1 MFIKNYFKEIL
12 LVLNLLFIIGL
23 YVFPI
28 YKIFFYNETFEK
40 EIVNEVVIEK
50 EISEVEKLNTVNEEK
65 ILKQVEVK
73 GDVKRPGVYSV
84 VDTNVINDVIK
95 MAGGFN
101 KSAYQK
107 NINLSKKVKDEMV
120 IYVYSYEEYK
130 LLNKDDNAKFE
141 EEKECKCEDVFIDS
155 CIQSGSSVI
164 VPDDSSKDNNQ
175 NNEVLDEKQNALIN
189 INTAL
194 KAELME
200 LNGIGDAKAQN
211 IIDYRLANGNF
222 KVIEDIMN
230 VSGISENVF
239 EKIKDSI
246 TV

>member
-1 MFIKNYFKEIL
+1 MFIKNYLKEVLLILNIL
-12 LVLNLLFIIGL
+12 LVLGL
-23 YVFPI
+23 YFFPI
-28 YKIFFYNETFEK
+28 YEIFFVKDTIEK

-50 EISEVEKLNTVNEEK
+50 EISEVEKHDDNKEEK
-65 ILKQVEVK
+65 TLKQVEIK

-101 KSAYQK
+101 NSAYQK

-120 IYVYSYEEYK
+120 IYVYSQEEYK
-130 LLNKDDNAKFE
+130 LLNKEDNIKFE
-141 EEKECKCEDVFIDS
+141 EEKECKCEKVFIDS
-155 CIQSGSSVI
+155 CIQDGSSVI
-164 VPDDSSKDNNQ
+164 VPDNSAEDNNQ
-175 NNEVLDEKQNALIN
+175 NNEVLDEEQNSLIN

-194 KAELME
+194 KDELME

-246 TV
+246 TI